1 MAKGRTDTGTDHGI
15 MDPIYSVGSV
25 LWNGQRRLVEYH
37 GGMYGNGTA
46 SLHAVDARTGMA
58 LRIDYERMV
67 ELGWKRMTVD
77 RWAAETGLIPPK
89 AQHGSMSDPWWL
101 QRERDPIVRFCTQYL
116 QSHPRF
122 APDAVTGWA
131 AKATA
136 RDQSSQDLEWLVRT
150 ASRWSWAVHQGERLV
165 DLLMDLFIWRVTM
178 AFLDKLPEDFDW
190 SEAWEGSE
198 YGVFARALLEAAES
212 FATEAVVAGPPEQLA
227 LFG

>member
-1 MAKGRTDTGTDHGI
+1 MAKGRTDTDTDHGI

-101 QRERDPIVRFCTQYL
+101 QRKRDPIVRFCT
-116 QSHPRF
+116 H
-122 APDAVTGWA
+122 T
-131 AKATA
+131 
-136 RDQSSQDLEWLVRT
+136 LV
-150 ASRWSWAVHQGERLV
+150 QERL
-165 DLLMDLFIWRVTM
+165 FE
-178 AFLDKLPEDFDW
+178 FKL
-190 SEAWEGSE
+190 
-198 YGVFARALLEAAES
+198 RALMS
-212 FATEAVVAGPPEQLA
+212 TGVALRSSRLDQ
-227 LFG
+227 